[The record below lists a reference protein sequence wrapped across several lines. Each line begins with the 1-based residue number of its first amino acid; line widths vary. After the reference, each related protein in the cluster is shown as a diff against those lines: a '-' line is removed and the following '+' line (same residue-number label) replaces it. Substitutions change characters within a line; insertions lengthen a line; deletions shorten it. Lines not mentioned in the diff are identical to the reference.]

1 MSVRR
6 PAVAGFFY
14 PAGPSALLRSLKE
27 TFSRA
32 GYAEIPQASESGPRS
47 IRGAMCPHAGYVY
60 SGHVAAAAYAKMA
73 EDGVPDVFV
82 LVGPNHT
89 GLGEAISVYPE
100 GSWETPL
107 GRIPVDSEL
116 AAEIQESCPLARF
129 DQLAHLKEHSLE
141 VQLPF
146 IQAVFGEVK
155 IVPIAMLDQS
165 PGAATSL
172 GSAIASACSS
182 LGRDCVVIAS
192 SDMSHYEPAEVAER
206 KDKRALE
213 AIISMDV
220 GALYEAISALNISM
234 CGYGPAAAML
244 VASRLMGAERAELL
258 TYTHSGETTGDY
270 SAVVGYASVVVRA

>member
-14 PAGPSALLRSLKE
+14 PAAPSALLRSLE
-27 TFSRA
+27 EVFRRA
-32 GYAEIPQASESGPRS
+32 GYAEVPHVAESGPRS
-47 IRGAMCPHAGYVY
+47 IRGAMCPHAGYAY
-60 SGHVAAAAYAKMA
+60 SGHVAAAAYARLA
-73 EDGVPDVFV
+73 EDGAPDVFV

-89 GLGEAISVYPE
+89 GLGEMISIYPE
-100 GSWETPL
+100 GAWETPL
-107 GRIPVDSEL
+107 GRISVDSEL
-116 AAEIQESCPLARF
+116 AAEIQENCPLARF
-129 DQLAHLKEHSLE
+129 DQLAHMKEHSLE

-146 IQAVFGEVK
+146 IQAVFGEAK

-165 PGAATSL
+165 PGAAASL

-192 SDMSHYEPAEVAER
+192 SDMSHYEPAEIAER
-206 KDKRALE
+206 KDRKALE
-213 AIISMDV
+213 AIISMNV
-220 GALYEAISALNISM
+220 EALYEVVSELNISM

-244 VASRLMGAERAELL
+244 IASKLLGAEKAELV
-258 TYTHSGETTGDY
+258 TYSHSGETTGDY